1 VDFAHDRDKAAEI
14 LADVTGPVPEPDNAV
29 LLDTSWMVRIVGPV
43 FLLFSVALIPWSIFL
58 GVTLPERAI
67 SHRYNIAWAGFD
79 VMLLLALGATG
90 YFALRRSRYLA
101 VAAAAAATLLVVDA
115 WFDCMTASVHDY
127 QLLESV
133 LMAVIL
139 EIPLAIVCAW
149 LSYHTEH
156 LGEQRI
162 IDLLRGRI
170 RRSQR
175 S

>member
-1 VDFAHDRDKAAEI
+1 VDFARDRDEAAEI
-14 LADVTGPVPEPDNAV
+14 LADVTQPVPEPDNAV
-29 LLDTSWMVRIVGPV
+29 LLDNSWMVRIAGPV
-43 FLLFSVALIPWSIFL
+43 FLLFSVALVPWSIFL

-79 VMLLLALGATG
+79 VLLLVALGATG
-90 YFALRRSRYLA
+90 YFALRRSRHLA
-101 VAAAAAATLLVVDA
+101 VASAAAATLLVVDA
-115 WFDCMTASVHDY
+115 WFDCMTASVRDY

-133 LMAVIL
+133 LMAVFL

-162 IDLLRGRI
+162 VDLLRGRI
-170 RRSQR
+170 RRS
-175 S
+175 